1 MGSKCPLEG
10 RVMLAALVEQ
20 EEDEDE
26 DGGSDS
32 SGGGGVRVTIPTFD
46 VPYFRYIDEEGTEDE
61 EWCSSSRSLSSI
73 EEEDSS
79 DSSLSHR
86 YTSVPAG
93 PEKVLEHLLSHLTLD
108 EDSGSPQARETGGL
122 SSHTSPKRV
131 LYLARRSVPTALSL
145 LLLSLQMRSVCME
158 NVNRARFAFV

>member
-1 MGSKCPLEG
+1 MGSKRPLEG

-32 SGGGGVRVTIPTFD
+32 SSGDRVTIPTFD

-73 EEEDSS
+73 EEEDSI

-86 YTSVPAG
+86 YASVPAS

-108 EDSGSPQARETGGL
+108 EDSGSPQARETE
-122 SSHTSPKRV
+122 
-131 LYLARRSVPTALSL
+131 SL
-145 LLLSLQMRSVCME
+145 LDDFLLTYPVFMSTSDLCQALLGQYPFLIPIR
-158 NVNRARFAFV
+158 

>member
-1 MGSKCPLEG
+1 
-10 RVMLAALVEQ
+10 MLAALVEQ

-32 SGGGGVRVTIPTFD
+32 SSGDRVTIPTFD
-46 VPYFRYIDEEGTEDE
+46 VPSFRYIDEEGTEDE
-61 EWCSSSRSLSSI
+61 EWCSSSSRSLSSI

-86 YTSVPAG
+86 YAGVPAS

-108 EDSGSPQARETGGL
+108 EESGSPQARETGGL
-122 SSHTSPKRV
+122 SSH
-131 LYLARRSVPTALSL
+131 ALL
-145 LLLSLQMRSVCME
+145 
-158 NVNRARFAFV
+158 

>member
-1 MGSKCPLEG
+1 MGTKRPLEG
-10 RVMLAALVEQ
+10 RMMLAVLVEQ

-26 DGGSDS
+26 DVGSDS
-32 SGGGGVRVTIPTFD
+32 SSGDRVVIPTFD

-61 EWCSSSRSLSSI
+61 EWCSSRSLSSI

-86 YTSVPAG
+86 YASMPAS

-108 EDSGSPQARETGGL
+108 EDSGSPQASETGGC
-122 SSHTSPKRV
+122 SSHNLLQRH
-131 LYLARRSVPTALSL
+131 TA
-145 LLLSLQMRSVCME
+145 QCC
-158 NVNRARFAFV
+158 F

>member
-1 MGSKCPLEG
+1 
-10 RVMLAALVEQ
+10 MLAALVEQ

-32 SGGGGVRVTIPTFD
+32 SSGDRVTVPTFD

-79 DSSLSHR
+79 SDSPLSHR
-86 YTSVPAG
+86 YASVPAS

-108 EDSGSPQARETGGL
+108 EDSGGSQARETGGL
-122 SSHTSPKRV
+122 SSHTLP
-131 LYLARRSVPTALSL
+131 
-145 LLLSLQMRSVCME
+145 
-158 NVNRARFAFV
+158 

>member
-1 MGSKCPLEG
+1 MGSKRPLEG

-32 SGGGGVRVTIPTFD
+32 SSGDRVTVPTFD

-79 DSSLSHR
+79 SDLPLSHR
-86 YTSVPAG
+86 YASMPAS

-108 EDSGSPQARETGGL
+108 EDSGGSQARETGGL
-122 SSHTSPKRV
+122 SSHTLP
-131 LYLARRSVPTALSL
+131 
-145 LLLSLQMRSVCME
+145 
-158 NVNRARFAFV
+158 

>member
-1 MGSKCPLEG
+1 MGSKRPLEG

-32 SGGGGVRVTIPTFD
+32 SGGDRVTIPTFD
-46 VPYFRYIDEEGTEDE
+46 VPYFRYIDEESTEDE
-61 EWCSSSRSLSSI
+61 EWCSSRSLSSI
-73 EEEDSS
+73 EEEDST

-86 YTSVPAG
+86 YASVPAS

-108 EDSGSPQARETGGL
+108 EECGSPQARQTGGL
-122 SSHTSPKRV
+122 SSHTLSQRGSMV
-131 LYLARRSVPTALSL
+131 LSISSWNITL
-145 LLLSLQMRSVCME
+145 
-158 NVNRARFAFV
+158 RFTCTQFTFA

>member
-1 MGSKCPLEG
+1 MGSKRSFEG

-26 DGGSDS
+26 DGSSDS
-32 SGGGGVRVTIPTFD
+32 SSSGGDRVTIPTFD

-86 YTSVPAG
+86 YTGVPAS
-93 PEKVLEHLLSHLTLD
+93 PEKVLEHLLSHMTLD
-108 EDSGSPQARETGGL
+108 EDSGSPQTRKTGGL
-122 SSHTSPKRV
+122 SSH
-131 LYLARRSVPTALSL
+131 SL
-145 LLLSLQMRSVCME
+145 P
-158 NVNRARFAFV
+158 

>member
-1 MGSKCPLEG
+1 MGSKRLLEG

-32 SGGGGVRVTIPTFD
+32 SGGDRVTVPTFD

-61 EWCSSSRSLSSI
+61 EWRSSSRSLSSI
-73 EEEDSS
+73 EEEDSIE
-79 DSSLSHR
+79 SSLSHR
-86 YTSVPAG
+86 YASVPAS

-108 EDSGSPQARETGGL
+108 EDNGSPQARETGGL
-122 SSHTSPKRV
+122 SSHSFLTLERQHNAVFSFNQIEPLHSV
-131 LYLARRSVPTALSL
+131 LTALSL
-145 LLLSLQMRSVCME
+145 LLLSLQMRSV
-158 NVNRARFAFV
+158 RI

>member
-1 MGSKCPLEG
+1 MDSKHPLEG

-32 SGGGGVRVTIPTFD
+32 SGGGDRVTIPTFD
-46 VPYFRYIDEEGTEDE
+46 VPYFRYIDEEGMEDE

-73 EEEDSS
+73 EEEDSN

-86 YTSVPAG
+86 YASVPAS
-93 PEKVLEHLLSHLTLD
+93 PERVLEHLLSHLTLD

-122 SSHTSPKRV
+122 SSH
-131 LYLARRSVPTALSL
+131 SL
-145 LLLSLQMRSVCME
+145 P
-158 NVNRARFAFV
+158 